1 LAKKINIKNK
11 KRVSSK
17 KPKINKLFT
26 LKNRLFFSLVVT
38 FVLFAMFYSEDIAL
52 SYRAG
57 GINGIYERFKNFDVN
72 QISEYDEFDPVELD
86 NNYVLFN
93 VFEVRGVAS
102 YYADKF
108 VGRKTANGERF
119 SQNDF
124 SAAHK
129 KLAFGTI
136 VKVTNLDNYKCTLVR
151 INDRGPFARNRVIDL
166 SKRASNLIDAHGTSP
181 VKIEGVKRMNK
192 YISQKP
198 AQYYNGYST
207 ISDFVTLPQ
216 NELKLMDSTLSF
228 NEIMDIYLD
237 LIEQKPINHLYIFQ
251 KALKFEKETKE
262 TKDGE
267 DYYYLG
273 YVENIQKQ
281 KK

>member
-1 LAKKINIKNK
+1 MATKTNIKNK

-17 KPKINKLFT
+17 KLKINKLFT
-26 LKNRLFFSLVVT
+26 LKNRIIFSFIVT
-38 FVLFAMFYSEDIAL
+38 FIFFGMFYSEDIAL
-52 SYRAG
+52 SYKAG
-57 GINGIYERFKNFDVN
+57 GINGIYERFKNFDID
-72 QISEYDEFDPVELD
+72 QISPYDEFDPSELD

-108 VGRKTANGERF
+108 VGRKTASGERF

-136 VKVTNLDNYKCTLVR
+136 VKVTNLENEKCILVR
-151 INDRGPFARNRVIDL
+151 INDRGPFSRNRVIDL
-166 SKRASNLIDAHGTSP
+166 SKRASNIIDAHGTSP

-192 YISQKP
+192 YISHKNF
-198 AQYYNGYST
+198 QYYNGYST

-216 NELKLMDSTLSF
+216 NEIKLLDSTLSF
-228 NEIMDIYLD
+228 NEVMDIYMNLT
-237 LIEQKPINHLYIFQ
+237 EQKQLNHLYIFQ
-251 KALKFEKETKE
+251 KALKFEESMQG
-262 TKDGE
+262 D

-273 YVENIQKQ
+273 YVKNIQKE

>member
-1 LAKKINIKNK
+1 MAKKTNIKSK

-17 KPKINKLFT
+17 KLKINKFFS
-26 LKNRLFFSLVVT
+26 LKNRLIFSLVVT
-38 FVLFAMFYSEDIAL
+38 FVLFGMFYSEDIAL

-57 GINGIYERFKNFDVN
+57 GVKGIYERFKNFDVN
-72 QISEYDEFDPVELD
+72 QISEYEEYDPADLD

-136 VKVTNLDNYKCTLVR
+136 VKVTNLDNEKCTLVR
-151 INDRGPFARNRVIDL
+151 INDRGPFSRNRIIDL
-166 SKRASNLIDAHGTSP
+166 SKRASNLIEAHGTSP

-192 YISQKP
+192 YITHKQV
-198 AQYYNGYST
+198 QYYNGYST
-207 ISDFVTLPQ
+207 ISDFVTLPK
-216 NELKLMDSTLSF
+216 NELKLIDSTLSF
-228 NEIMDIYLD
+228 NEVMDIYLD

-251 KALKFEKETKE
+251 KALKFEEIIE
-262 TKDGE
+262 GE

-273 YVENIQKQ
+273 YVKNTQTQ